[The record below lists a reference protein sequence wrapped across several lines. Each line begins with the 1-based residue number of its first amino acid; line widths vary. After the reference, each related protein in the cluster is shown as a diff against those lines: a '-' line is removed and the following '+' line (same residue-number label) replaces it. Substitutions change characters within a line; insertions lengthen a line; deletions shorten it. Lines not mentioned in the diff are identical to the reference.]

1 MSLDWG
7 VQLARL
13 TLFSSEQLTV
23 SDKDWQAITG
33 QEEAETRQTIPGG
46 RSLSGKVLNG
56 QLNVVATGMRAD
68 VVLSAIEIDDT
79 QERSLPVIGSIDDVL
94 TAFFA
99 STNKWVTEMRHPIV
113 RVAFGTVLLF
123 KTGDREQAYSD

>member
-79 QERSLPVIGSIDDVL
+79 QDARY
-94 TAFFA
+94 
-99 STNKWVTEMRHPIV
+99 R
-113 RVAFGTVLLF
+113 
-123 KTGDREQAYSD
+123 

>member
-33 QEEAETRQTIPGG
+33 QGSLRRAKQSLEEGA
-46 RSLSGKVLNG
+46 LAAKC
-56 QLNVVATGMRAD
+56 
-68 VVLSAIEIDDT
+68 
-79 QERSLPVIGSIDDVL
+79 
-94 TAFFA
+94 
-99 STNKWVTEMRHPIV
+99 
-113 RVAFGTVLLF
+113 
-123 KTGDREQAYSD
+123 